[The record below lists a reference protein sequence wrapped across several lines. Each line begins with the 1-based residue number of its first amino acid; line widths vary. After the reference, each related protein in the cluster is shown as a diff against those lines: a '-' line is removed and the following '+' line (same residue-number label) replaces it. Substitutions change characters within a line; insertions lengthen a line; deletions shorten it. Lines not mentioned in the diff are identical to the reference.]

1 MFPYLFKV
9 GTSSDNL
16 SFSTFRTWAP
26 MKMPSLSLEGMR
38 VENRVYRCWKA
49 PFLPGP
55 SRNSSLDKAWRWE
68 TPLVM
73 FVIDRF
79 QNELFIVIWL
89 LQLDWVD
96 NRNTE
101 LFIPIDQ
108 EYSLHTSF
116 ARVDEKT
123 PNWGKEAKGSEQ
135 VIYLWIS
142 KTCSLFPNLKCVIL
156 TSAVA
161 RFYCLSR
168 DVRSSDWCL
177 EKYNSWA
184 KSFESSCKIQ
194 WGSLT
199 LAPE

>member
-1 MFPYLFKV
+1 
-9 GTSSDNL
+9 
-16 SFSTFRTWAP
+16 
-26 MKMPSLSLEGMR
+26 
-38 VENRVYRCWKA
+38 
-49 PFLPGP
+49 
-55 SRNSSLDKAWRWE
+55 
-68 TPLVM
+68 M

-79 QNELFIVIWL
+79 QKELFIVIWL

-116 ARVDEKT
+116 GRVDEKT

-135 VIYLWIS
+135 VRYLWIS

-184 KSFESSCKIQ
+184 KSFESSCKDPVGLIDTCSWINRAIVSKKKKRLGRMFFWNQ
-194 WGSLT
+194 FFIWWRNKIFVCLGDIETARFSEEARLDIWFSF
-199 LAPE
+199 